1 MAQFLR
7 NQGISVTERGT
18 LRVLPALPS
27 TDLDDFT
34 VLLLPVLLMVFSAT
48 FLPAAVAL
56 DAAFLA
62 VPLVLAAAFL
72 AAPLVLAAAF
82 LAVFLALTIAF
93 LATGFFA
100 AGFFAAA
107 FLAGDF
113 FETAAISFFEIKAL
127 SPALTNP
134 FCPAF
139 AILAEDLI
147 PASLSFFAVAL
158 PIPGNAIRVARGSFF
173 DLPAMS
179 SPNVAMTPLRDE
191 PFSQLGV

>member
-27 TDLDDFT
+27 ADLDDFP
-34 VLLLPVLLMVFSAT
+34 VLLPPVLLMVFSAT

-62 VPLVLAAAFL
+62 VPLVLAT
-72 AAPLVLAAAF
+72 AF
-82 LAVFLALTIAF
+82 LAVSLALTIAF
-93 LATGFFA
+93 LAADFFA